1 MLSVVV
7 FGPFFFLDST
17 LVATF
22 LVAATLVL
30 EAAPDVLEAACVVAA
45 NFVLAAPCFLV
56 AWDLDLAEVCALV
69 EVWVAIVWVIGGWMQ
84 VVGVEVFDWKY
95 YGLVQVV
102 AWQYW

>member
-56 AWDLDLAEVCALV
+56 A
-69 EVWVAIVWVIGGWMQ
+69 
-84 VVGVEVFDWKY
+84 
-95 YGLVQVV
+95 
-102 AWQYW
+102 